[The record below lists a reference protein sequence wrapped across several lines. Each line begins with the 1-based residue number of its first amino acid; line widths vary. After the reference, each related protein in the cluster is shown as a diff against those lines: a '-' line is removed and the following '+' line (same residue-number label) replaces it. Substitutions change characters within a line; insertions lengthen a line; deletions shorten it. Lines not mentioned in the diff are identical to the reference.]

1 MISYLKNQ
9 FADEHNVKITAQ
21 SPVFQWG
28 VGFFTTLKYQNGTF
42 QFLEEHLKR
51 LEISAK
57 YYGFVFPQK
66 DYMSLLSELIFRNN
80 LEAGRIKIILFE
92 ENPGDLEVYIQA
104 RELNINKDPKK
115 LLIAPHRRG
124 ENPIFRHKTLNFF
137 ENIHNQKQA
146 KKSGYDDFL
155 YLDHHNN
162 ILETSFSNIFFVK
175 KNIIVT
181 PSADL
186 PILNGIIRQQLLK
199 NPSCF
204 TEEGKINVDGLSEYN
219 GCFIT
224 NSIHGL
230 VEVKQISW
238 NNSIYNFSLR
248 LNRELIAEY

>member
-9 FADEHNVKITAQ
+9 FADEHYMKIPVL

-42 QFLEEHLKR
+42 QLLEEHLKR

-66 DYMSLLSELIFRNN
+66 DYMSLLSELIFKNN

-92 ENPGDLEVYIQA
+92 ENPGDLEVYIQV
-104 RELNINKDPKK
+104 RELNINKAPKK
-115 LLIAPHRRG
+115 LLIALHRRG
-124 ENPIFRHKTLNFF
+124 ENPIFRHKTLNYF
-137 ENIHNQKQA
+137 ENIHNYKQA

-199 NPSCF
+199 NPSWLI
-204 TEEGKINVDGLSEYN
+204 EGRKINVDELSEYS

-224 NSIHGL
+224 NSIHGI

-238 NNSIYNFSLR
+238 NDSIYNFSLR
-248 LNRELIAEY
+248 LNRELIGEY

>member
-9 FADEHNVKITAQ
+9 FADEINMRISVL

-42 QFLEEHLKR
+42 QLLEEHLKR
-51 LEISAK
+51 LEISAR
-57 YYGFVFPQK
+57 YYGFVFPKK

-92 ENPGDLEVYIQA
+92 ENPGNLEVYIQA
-104 RELNINKDPKK
+104 RELNINKAPKK
-115 LLIAPHRRG
+115 ILIAPHRRG
-124 ENPIFRHKTLNFF
+124 ENPIFRHKTLNYF
-137 ENIHNQKQA
+137 ENIHNHKQA

-155 YLDHHNN
+155 YLDYHNN
-162 ILETSFSNIFFVK
+162 ILESSFSNIFFVK

-199 NPSCF
+199 NPSWLI
-204 TEEGKINVDGLSEYN
+204 EERKITVGELSEYS

-224 NSIHGL
+224 NSIHGI
-230 VEVKQISW
+230 VEVKQINW
-238 NNSIYNFSLR
+238 NNNIYNFSLR